1 MKKIGNIKFEIAKNL
16 DEARIFT
23 NKMILQK
30 SSQYARTGVDNQ
42 FDNKGYKN
50 FYFEL
55 NKYAFYKKL
64 IHLSSLKVDSEII
77 AVHWGIIDKKNRT
90 LYYLMPSND
99 FANWSKY
106 SPGRILMI
114 YLLKWCEKIVLF
126 FLI

>member
-1 MKKIGNIKFEIAKNL
+1 
-16 DEARIFT
+16 
-23 NKMILQK
+23 
-30 SSQYARTGVDNQ
+30 
-42 FDNKGYKN
+42 
-50 FYFEL
+50 
-55 NKYAFYKKL
+55 FYKKL

-114 YLLKWCEKIVLF
+114 YLLKWCEKNSIVFFDLTSGNEKYKKSWANHHADVMNYLSAKTVKGLLLKIVLKARHKYKNYKSN
-126 FLI
+126 